1 MLKLNRKPLPMKRI
15 FIYLLLLCVGTIDTY
30 AQTLRTFYVDFGP
43 NDVSNGNITL
53 SPDIN
58 GNYWNNVTNTSTT
71 ASSVY
76 LLTSR
81 KASSGAFINISA
93 GFSSN
98 GINNGGLLAPNA
110 ALLKDLAIN
119 TATQDYFHTD
129 NTAGFI
135 IKGLDVSKGYVFSFF
150 ATRNDPEVRR
160 SNYTLAGKTTYSAT
174 LQTSG
179 TNLGGTGYN
188 GNNSTILVTGTV
200 APDAKGQIAI
210 TVKRELGSFGYIGAL
225 KVEEVRVP
233 VTALKTMYIDF
244 GPNDGVNGNTT
255 ASPDQNG
262 NYWNNVTNIST
273 TAPQVDLTDK
283 TNTPTGAYIKISS
296 GFLSNGIQN
305 GGLLSPDAG
314 LLGDLAIPTAT
325 QDYFHTSASSSLSIR
340 GLDKTK
346 GYVFH
351 LFGSRNDPE
360 KRTTTYS
367 LTGATFYN
375 GILQT
380 SGTDLGAVGYNGNT
394 KTILTSDVI
403 MPDDNGHI
411 NLTVTKTEGAFGY
424 LGVMKINQVDPVVF
438 EPNCPTKDISRI
450 AIMGSSVPSGTGA
463 TNNQG
468 YAQLYAQLLTARA
481 NSGVGQS
488 WNVSNISVPGNNT
501 INVINRWDNDLLPL
515 CSKYVVYA
523 LSLGNE
529 GITTGGQATFDQ
541 FRDNLKLLVNKA
553 RQQGIEPII
562 TNCYSREDYTA
573 TEYNYIKQM
582 NLLLHSWNVASVNLL
597 GALDNG
603 SGRWATGYKSDDLHP
618 NDAGH
623 LEFKYAIVP
632 SLFDALK
639 AGKSQ
644 PYKVDGTSLNLSP
657 ASSYKLQIKPEEIL
671 HSFTLSYDIQTSST
685 GQVAEISTAT
695 GQNKLVINASGK
707 MDYSS
712 ASSTGIPGLTVLNDN
727 QWHKVTLTHY
737 YAMGKTFL
745 YIDKVLQGSI
755 AEKIV
760 MTTFDLNGASAPT
773 ANYRTL
779 LLYRSAMAA
788 EEINAMVDANL
799 LKSSLEIYSPL
810 DGANVFSADPLVNL
824 AQSTN
829 KVRKVNLIAGTYY
842 LQNRF
847 SGLYMD
853 VDNNLITQDGCNIQQ
868 WGFMG
873 TTNQQFTFTHVGNDV
888 YKIIC
893 VKSGKSIDVSGVS
906 TTDGANVHQWGYV
919 SGTNQQFLMLPVDS
933 DYYKIVAKHSGK
945 LVEVAGFS
953 TVNGGNVQ
961 QWTDANQISG
971 QWKLV
976 RLDAVIPVTI
986 SSARSRDDIAGISVY
1001 PNPAVTTLYVGG
1013 LKSAVSI
1020 KVYNSVGQLQLSSFG
1035 TSIAVDRLKAGVY
1048 IVQLKSKDIYQV
1060 LKFIKQ

>member
-1 MLKLNRKPLPMKRI
+1 MKKLFL
-15 FIYLLLLCVGTIDTY
+15 YLLIFCLGTVNTY
-30 AQTLRTFYVDFGP
+30 AQTLRTFYIDFGP
-43 NDVSNGNITL
+43 NDVTNGNITN
-53 SPDIN
+53 SPDVN

-71 ASSVY
+71 AAPVY

-81 KASSGAFINISA
+81 NASSGAFINITA

-98 GINNGGLLAPNA
+98 GINNGGLLAPDA

-129 NTAGFI
+129 NTAAFV
-135 IKGLDVSKGYVFSFF
+135 IKGLDVSKGYVFNFF
-150 ATRNDPEVRR
+150 ATRNDPEVRK

-179 TNLGGTGYN
+179 TNLGGAGYN
-188 GNNSTILVTGTV
+188 GNNSTILVTGTI

-210 TVKRELGSFGYIGAL
+210 TVKRELGSFAYIGAL
-225 KVEEVRVP
+225 KIEEVRLP
-233 VTALKTMYIDF
+233 VTALKTVYIDF
-244 GPNDGVNGNTT
+244 GPNDVSNGNITT
-255 ASPDQNG
+255 SPDING
-262 NYWNNVTNIST
+262 NYWNNVTNINT
-273 TAPQVDLTDK
+273 TAPQVNLVDK
-283 TNTPTGAYIKISS
+283 ANAATGAYLKITS

-325 QDYFHTSASSSLSIR
+325 QDYFHTTASSSLSIR

-346 GYVFH
+346 GYVFN

-360 KRTTTYS
+360 KRVTTYS

-375 GILQT
+375 GTLQT
-380 SGTDLGAVGYNGNT
+380 SGTNLGGTGYNGNT
-394 KTILTSDVI
+394 KTILTSDII
-403 MPDDNGHI
+403 MPDDNGQI
-411 NLTVTKTEGAFGY
+411 NLTLTRTEGSFGY
-424 LGVMKINQVDPVVF
+424 LGVMKMNQVDPVAF
-438 EPNCPTKDISRI
+438 EPSCPAKDLSRI

-481 NSGVGQS
+481 NSGVGQA

-501 INVINRWDNDLLPL
+501 ISVINRWDKDLLPL
-515 CSKYVVYA
+515 CSRYVIYA

-529 GITTGGQATFDQ
+529 GITTGGQATFNQ
-541 FRDNLKLLVNKA
+541 FRDNLQLLINKA

-562 TNCYSREDYTA
+562 TNCYTREDYTA
-573 TEYNYIKQM
+573 TEYNFIKQM
-582 NLLLHSWNVASVNLL
+582 NLLIHSWNVASVNLL
-597 GALDNG
+597 GAIDNG
-603 SGRWATGYKSDDLHP
+603 AGKWATGYKYDDLHP

-623 LEFKYAIVP
+623 LEFEYAMVP

-639 AGKSQ
+639 AGKTQ
-644 PYKVDGTSLNLSP
+644 PYRVDGTSLSLSP
-657 ASSYKLQIKPEEIL
+657 ASGYKLQIKPEEIL

-685 GQVAEISTAT
+685 GQAAELSTAA
-695 GQNKLVINASGK
+695 GLNKLVINASGK

-712 ASSTGIPGLTVLNDN
+712 ASSTGIPGITVLNDN

-760 MTTFDLNGASAPT
+760 TTTFDLNGANAPA

-779 LLYRSAMAA
+779 LLYRAGMVA
-788 EEINAMVDANL
+788 EEINAMVDGNL

-810 DGANVFSADPLVNL
+810 DGANVFSADPIVNL

-829 KVRKVNLIAGTYY
+829 KVRKVNLISGTYY

-847 SGLYMD
+847 SRLYMD
-853 VDNNLITQDGCNIQQ
+853 VDANMITQDGGNIQQ

-873 TTNQQFTFTHVGNDV
+873 STNQQFTFTHLGNDV

-893 VKSGKSIDVSGVS
+893 VGSGKSVDVSGVS
-906 TTDGANVHQWGYV
+906 TADGANVHQWGYA
-919 SGTNQQFLMLPVDS
+919 GGANQQFLMVPVDS

-945 LVEVAGFS
+945 LVEVSNFS

-961 QWTDANQISG
+961 QWTDANQSSG
-971 QWKLV
+971 QWKLS
-976 RLDAVIPVTI
+976 RLSAAMPATI
-986 SSARSRDDIAGISVY
+986 SSTMMKDGIAGISVY
-1001 PNPAVTTLYVGG
+1001 PNPAMTTLYTVG
-1013 LKSAVSI
+1013 I
-1020 KVYNSVGQLQLSSFG
+1020 KNPVNIEVYNSIGQLQLSSFG
-1035 TSIAVDRLKAGVY
+1035 TSIAVEGLKAGAYYVR
-1048 IVQLKSKDIYQV
+1048 LRSKGKYQV

>member
-1 MLKLNRKPLPMKRI
+1 MKNL
-15 FIYLLLLCVGTIDTY
+15 FVYLLVLCIGTINTN
-30 AQTLRTFYVDFGP
+30 AQTLRTFYIDFGP
-43 NDVSNGNITL
+43 NDVTNGNITT

-76 LLTSR
+76 LLTNR
-81 KASSGAFINISA
+81 NASSGAFLNITA

-98 GINNGGLLAPNA
+98 GINNGGLLAPA
-110 ALLKDLAIN
+110 VALLKDFAIN

-150 ATRNDPEVRR
+150 ATRNDPEVRK
-160 SNYTLAGKTTYSAT
+160 SNYTLAGQTTYSAT

-179 TNLGGTGYN
+179 TDLGGTGYN
-188 GNNSTILVTGTV
+188 GNNSTILTSTTIT
-200 APDAKGQIAI
+200 PDAKGQIAI
-210 TVKRELGSFGYIGAL
+210 TVKRELGSFAYIGAL
-225 KVEEVRVP
+225 KIEEVRLP

-244 GPNDGVNGNTT
+244 GPNDSTNGNTT
-255 ASPDQNG
+255 ASPDLNG
-262 NYWNNVTNIST
+262 NYWNNLTNT
-273 TAPQVDLTDK
+273 NATAPQTDLVDK
-283 TNTPTGAYIKISS
+283 VNTGTGAYIKIIA
-296 GFLSNGIQN
+296 GFSSNGIQN
-305 GGLLSPDAG
+305 GGLLSPDAA
-314 LLGDLAIPTAT
+314 LLGDIAIPTAT
-325 QDYFHTSASSSLSIR
+325 QDYFHTAASSSLSIR

-346 GYVFH
+346 GYVFN
-351 LFGSRNDPE
+351 LFGSRNDPG
-360 KRTTTYS
+360 KRVTTYA

-375 GILQT
+375 GTLQT
-380 SGTDLGAVGYNGNT
+380 SGTDIGGTGYHGNNR
-394 KTILTSDVI
+394 TILTSDII

-424 LGVMKINQVDPVVF
+424 LGVMKISQVTPAVF
-438 EPNCPTKDISRI
+438 EPNCPVKDATRI

-481 NSGVGQS
+481 NSGVGQP

-501 INVINRWDNDLLPL
+501 ISVINRWDKDLLPL
-515 CSKYVVYA
+515 CSRYVIYA

-541 FRDNLKLLVNKA
+541 FRDNLKLLINKA

-573 TEYNYIKQM
+573 TEYNFIKQM
-582 NLLLHSWNVASVNLL
+582 NVLIHSWNVASVNLL

-603 SGRWATGYKSDDLHP
+603 AGRWATGYKSDDLHP

-632 SLFDALK
+632 SLIDALK
-639 AGKSQ
+639 AGKPQ
-644 PYKVDGTSLNLSP
+644 PYRIDGTSLNLGP
-657 ASSYKLQIKPEEIL
+657 ASGYRLQIKPEETL

-685 GQVAEISTAT
+685 GQTTEISTAA
-695 GQNKLVINASGK
+695 GQNKLVINTAGK

-712 ASSTGIPGLTVLNDN
+712 ASSAGIAGLTVMNDN

-737 YAMGKTFL
+737 YAMGKTLL
-745 YIDKVLQGSI
+745 YIDKVLQGAI

-760 MTTFDLNGASAPT
+760 STSFDLNALNAPE

-779 LLYRSAMAA
+779 LFYRSGMSAD
-788 EEINAMVDANL
+788 EINAMADANL

-810 DGANVFSADPLVNL
+810 DGAGVFSTDPFVNL

-829 KVRKVNLIAGTYY
+829 KVRKVNFISGTYY

-853 VDNNLITQDGCNIQQ
+853 VDNNMITQDGANIQQ
-868 WGFMG
+868 WNFIG
-873 TTNQQFTFTHVGNDV
+873 TTNQQFTFTHLGNDM
-888 YKIIC
+888 YKIIS
-893 VKSGKSIDVSGVS
+893 VGSGKSIDVAGVS
-906 TTDGANVHQWGYV
+906 TADGANVHQWGYV
-919 SGTNQQFLMLPVDS
+919 SGANQQFFMVPVDS
-933 DYYKIVAKHSGK
+933 EYYKLITKHSGK
-945 LVEVAGFS
+945 LIEVSNFS

-961 QWTDANQISG
+961 QWTDVNQISG

-976 RLDAVIPVTI
+976 RLAAGIPATI
-986 SSARSRDDIAGISVY
+986 SNARKEDIVSGISVY
-1001 PNPAVTTLYVGG
+1001 PNPVATVLYIGG
-1013 LKSAVSI
+1013 IKHALSI
-1020 KVYNSVGQLQLSSFG
+1020 KVYNSIGQLQLSSFG

-1048 IVQLKSKDIYQV
+1048 FVQLKSKDIDQV
-1060 LKFIKQ
+1060 LPFVKQ

>member
-1 MLKLNRKPLPMKRI
+1 MKKLFL
-15 FIYLLLLCVGTIDTY
+15 YLLILCLGPVDTH

-43 NDVSNGNITL
+43 NDVSNGNITT
-53 SPDIN
+53 SPDVN

-71 ASSVY
+71 AAPVY
-76 LLTSR
+76 LLTNR
-81 KASSGAFINISA
+81 NVSSGAFINITA

-119 TATQDYFHTD
+119 TATQDYFHTE
-129 NTAGFI
+129 NTAAFV
-135 IKGLDVSKGYVFSFF
+135 IKGLDVSKGYIFNFF
-150 ATRNDPEVRR
+150 ATRNDPEVRK

-188 GNNSTILVTGTV
+188 GNNSTILVTGTI

-210 TVKRELGSFGYIGAL
+210 TLKRELGAFGYIGAL
-225 KVEEVRVP
+225 KIEEVRMP
-233 VTALKTMYIDF
+233 VTVLKTVYVDF
-244 GPNDGVNGNTT
+244 GPNDVSNGNITT
-255 ASPDQNG
+255 SPDING
-262 NYWNNVTNIST
+262 NYWNNVTNINT
-273 TAPQVDLTDK
+273 TAPQVNLVDK
-283 TNTPTGAYIKISS
+283 ANAATGAYIKITS

-325 QDYFHTSASSSLSIR
+325 QDYFHTTASSTLSIR

-346 GYVFH
+346 GYVFN

-360 KRTTTYS
+360 KRVTTYS

-375 GILQT
+375 GTLQT
-380 SGTDLGAVGYNGNT
+380 SGTNLGGTGYNGNT
-394 KTILTSDVI
+394 KTILTSDII
-403 MPDDNGHI
+403 MPDDNGQI
-411 NLTVTKTEGAFGY
+411 NLTLTRTEGSFGY
-424 LGVMKINQVDPVVF
+424 LGVMKMNQVAPVVF
-438 EPNCPTKDISRI
+438 EPSCPSKDLSRI

-468 YAQLYAQLLTARA
+468 YAQLYAQLLTTRA
-481 NSGVGQS
+481 NSGVGQP

-501 INVINRWDNDLLPL
+501 ISVINRWDKDLLPL

-529 GITTGGQATFDQ
+529 GITTGGQATFNQ
-541 FRDNLKLLVNKA
+541 FRDNLQLLINKA

-562 TNCYSREDYTA
+562 TNCYTREDYTA

-582 NLLLHSWNVASVNLL
+582 NLLIHSWNVASVNLL
-597 GALDNG
+597 GAIDNG
-603 SGRWATGYKSDDLHP
+603 AGRWATGYKYDDLHP

-623 LEFKYAIVP
+623 LEFEYAMVP

-644 PYKVDGTSLNLSP
+644 PYRVDGTSLSLSP
-657 ASSYKLQIKPEEIL
+657 ASGYKLQIKPEEIL
-671 HSFTLSYDIQTSST
+671 HPFTFSFDIQTSST
-685 GQVAEISTAT
+685 GQVAELSTAA
-695 GQNKLVINASGK
+695 GLNKLVINASGK

-712 ASSTGIPGLTVLNDN
+712 ASSTGIPGITVLNDN

-760 MTTFDLNGASAPT
+760 TTTFDLNGSNAPA

-779 LLYRSAMAA
+779 LFYRAGMVA

-829 KVRKVNLIAGTYY
+829 KVRKVNIISGTYY

-847 SGLYMD
+847 SRLYMD
-853 VDNNLITQDGCNIQQ
+853 VDASMMTQDGCNIQQ

-873 TTNQQFTFTHVGNDV
+873 TTNQQFTFTHLGNDV

-893 VKSGKSIDVSGVS
+893 VGSGKSMDVSGVS
-906 TTDGANVHQWGYV
+906 TADGANVQQWGYV
-919 SGTNQQFLMLPVDS
+919 SGANQQFLMVPVDS

-945 LVEVAGFS
+945 LVEVSNFS

-961 QWTDANQISG
+961 QWTDVNQTSG
-971 QWKLV
+971 QWKLS
-976 RLDAVIPVTI
+976 RLGAAML
-986 SSARSRDDIAGISVY
+986 ARTGGTTKKEDITGISVY
-1001 PNPAVTTLYVGG
+1001 PNPAMTTLYTVG
-1013 LKSAVSI
+1013 I
-1020 KVYNSVGQLQLSSFG
+1020 KNPVNIEVYNSLGQLQLSSFG
-1035 TSIAVDRLKAGVY
+1035 TSIAVEGLKAGAYYVR
-1048 IVQLKSKDIYQV
+1048 LRSKGKYQV
-1060 LKFIKQ
+1060 FKFIKQ

>member
-1 MLKLNRKPLPMKRI
+1 MKKLFFYVLI
-15 FIYLLLLCVGTIDTY
+15 LCLGTIDTY
-30 AQTLRTFYVDFGP
+30 AQTLSTFYIDFGP
-43 NDVSNGNITL
+43 NDVTNGNITI

-58 GNYWNNVTNTSTT
+58 GNYWNNVTNTTTT
-71 ASSVY
+71 APSVY
-76 LLTSR
+76 LLTSK
-81 KASSGAFINISA
+81 KASSGAFLNITA

-98 GINNGGLLAPNA
+98 GINNGGLLAPNT
-110 ALLKDLAIN
+110 ALLNDFAIN

-129 NTAGFI
+129 NIAGFI
-135 IKGLDVSKGYVFSFF
+135 IKGLDVSKGYVFKFF
-150 ATRNDPEVRR
+150 ATRNDPEVRK
-160 SNYTLAGKTTYSAT
+160 SNYTLVGKTTYSGT

-188 GNNSTILVTGTV
+188 GNNSTILTTGTIT
-200 APDAKGQIAI
+200 PDAKGQIAV

-225 KVEEVRVP
+225 KIEEVRIP
-233 VTALKTMYIDF
+233 VTALKTMFVDF

-255 ASPDQNG
+255 AGPDQNG

-273 TAPQVDLTDK
+273 TAPQVDLRDK
-283 TNTPTGAYIKISS
+283 ANAGTGAYVDITS

-305 GGLLSPDAG
+305 GGLLAPDAG
-314 LLGDLAIPTAT
+314 LLGDVAIPTAT
-325 QDYFHTSASSSLSIR
+325 QDYFYTTASSSLSIR
-340 GLDKTK
+340 GLNKTK
-346 GYVFH
+346 GYVFK

-360 KRTTTYS
+360 KRLTTYS
-367 LTGATFYN
+367 LTGATFYSGN
-375 GILQT
+375 LQT
-380 SGTDLGAVGYNGNT
+380 SGTDLGGTGYYGNT
-394 KTILTSDVI
+394 RTILTSDII

-424 LGVMKINQVDPVVF
+424 LGLMKMDQVDPVVF
-438 EPNCPTKDISRI
+438 EPSCPTKDISRI

-481 NSGVGQS
+481 NSGVGQP

-515 CSKYVVYA
+515 CSKYVIYA

-541 FRDNLKLLVNKA
+541 FRDNLKLLINKA

-582 NLLLHSWNVASVNLL
+582 NLLIHSWNVASINLL

-623 LEFKYAIVP
+623 LEFKYAMVP

-639 AGKSQ
+639 TGKPQ
-644 PYKVDGTSLNLSP
+644 PYRVDGTSLNLSP
-657 ASSYKLQIKPEEIL
+657 ASGYKLQIKPEEIL

-685 GQVAEISTAT
+685 GQVAEISTAV

-712 ASSTGIPGLTVLNDN
+712 ASSTGVAGLTVLNDN

-737 YAMGKTFL
+737 YAMGRTLF

-755 AEKIV
+755 AERVIA
-760 MTTFDLNGASAPT
+760 TSFDLNGSNAPA

-779 LLYRSAMAA
+779 LLYRSGMSA

-810 DGANVFSADPLVNL
+810 DGANVFSADPLLNL

-829 KVRKVNLIAGTYY
+829 KVRKVNLISGTYY

-847 SGLYMD
+847 SRLYMD
-853 VDNNLITQDGCNIQQ
+853 VDNNLITQDGGNIQQ

-873 TTNQQFTFTHVGNDV
+873 TINQQFTFTHLGNDV

-906 TTDGANVHQWGYV
+906 TADGANVHQWVYV
-919 SGTNQQFLMLPVDS
+919 SGANQQFSMVPVDS
-933 DYYKIVAKHSGK
+933 GYYKIIAKHSGK
-945 LVEVAGFS
+945 LVEASGFS

-961 QWTDANQISG
+961 QWTDVNQSSG

-976 RLDAVIPVTI
+976 QVGAAMPATI
-986 SSARSRDDIAGISVY
+986 ASAAKRNDIAGISVY
-1001 PNPAVTTLYVGG
+1001 PNPAVTTLYVSGVTN
-1013 LKSAVSI
+1013 AVSI
-1020 KVYNSVGQLQLSSFG
+1020 EVYNSSGQLQISSFG
-1035 TSIAVDRLKAGVY
+1035 RSIAVDRLKAGVY
-1048 IVQLKSKDIYQV
+1048 FVQLKAKGIDQV

>member
-1 MLKLNRKPLPMKRI
+1 MKKL
-15 FIYLLLLCVGTIDTY
+15 FFYLLIVCVGTLHTY

-43 NDVSNGNITL
+43 NDVTNGNITT

-58 GNYWNNVTNTSTT
+58 GNHWNNVTNTSTT
-71 ASSVY
+71 APSVY
-76 LLTSR
+76 LLTSK
-81 KASSGAFINISA
+81 KASSGAFINITA

-98 GINNGGLLAPNA
+98 GINNGGLLAPDA
-110 ALLKDLAIN
+110 SLLKDFAIN

-135 IKGLDVSKGYVFSFF
+135 IKGLDVSKGYIFSFF
-150 ATRNDPEVRR
+150 ATRNDPEVRK
-160 SNYTLAGKTTYSAT
+160 SNYTLAGKTTLSAT

-179 TNLGGTGYN
+179 TNLGGSGYN
-188 GNNSTILVTGTV
+188 GNNSTILVTGTI
-200 APDAKGQIAI
+200 APDAKGQVAI
-210 TVKRELGSFGYIGAL
+210 TVKREQGAFAYIGAL
-225 KVEEVRVP
+225 KIEETRMP
-233 VTALKTMYIDF
+233 VTALKTVYVDF

-255 ASPDQNG
+255 AGPDQNG
-262 NYWNNVTNIST
+262 NYWNNVTNINA
-273 TAPQVDLTDK
+273 TAPQVKLADK
-283 TNTPTGAYIKISS
+283 SNASTGAYIKVTSN
-296 GFLSNGIQN
+296 FLSNGIQN

-314 LLGDLAIPTAT
+314 LLGDIAVPTAT
-325 QDYFHTSASSSLSIR
+325 QDYFHTTASSSLSIR

-346 GYVFH
+346 GYVFN

-360 KRTTTYS
+360 KRTTTYA

-375 GILQT
+375 GTLQT
-380 SGTDLGAVGYNGNT
+380 SGTDLGGPGYHGNT
-394 KTILTSDVI
+394 KTILTSDII

-411 NLTVTKTEGAFGY
+411 NLTVSKAEGAFGY
-424 LGVMKINQVDPVVF
+424 LGVMKIQQVAPVIT
-438 EPNCPTKDISRI
+438 EPYCATKDNSRI

-481 NSGVGQS
+481 NSGVGQP

-515 CSKYVVYA
+515 CSKYVIYA

-541 FRDNLKLLVNKA
+541 FRDNLKLLINKS

-573 TEYNYIKQM
+573 TEYNFIKQM
-582 NLLLHSWNVASVNLL
+582 NLLIHSWNVASVNLL

-603 SGRWATGYKSDDLHP
+603 AGKWATGYKSDDLHP

-623 LEFKYAIVP
+623 LEFRYAIVP

-639 AGKSQ
+639 AGKPQ
-644 PYKVDGTSLNLSP
+644 PYRVDGTSLSLSP
-657 ASSYKLQIKPEEIL
+657 ASGYKLQIKPEEIL
-671 HSFTLSYDIQTSST
+671 HSFTLSYDIQTAST
-685 GQVAEISTAT
+685 GQVTEISTAA
-695 GQNKLVINASGK
+695 GLNKLVINASGK
-707 MDYSS
+707 IEYTS
-712 ASSTGIPGLTVLNDN
+712 ASSAGIQGLTVLNDN

-737 YAMGKTFL
+737 YAMGKTLL

-760 MTTFDLNGASAPT
+760 TTTFDLNGATAPA

-779 LLYRSAMAA
+779 LFYRSAMAA

-799 LKSSLEIYSPL
+799 LKSSLEIYAPL
-810 DGANVFSADPLVNL
+810 DGAGVFSADPVVNL

-829 KVRKVNLIAGTYY
+829 KVRKVNLISGTYY

-847 SGLYMD
+847 SRLYMD
-853 VDNNLITQDGCNIQQ
+853 VDDNLITQDGGNIQQ
-868 WGFMG
+868 WGYMG

-888 YKIIC
+888 YKIVC
-893 VKSGKSIDVSGVS
+893 VKSGKSIDVSEAS
-906 TTDGANVHQWGYV
+906 TADGANVQQWGYV
-919 SGTNQQFLMLPVDS
+919 SGANQQFFMVPADS

-945 LVEVAGFS
+945 LVEVSGFS

-961 QWTDANQISG
+961 QWTDASQTSG
-971 QWKLV
+971 QWKLIRQGAAV
-976 RLDAVIPVTI
+976 PATIGSATRRDAVT
-986 SSARSRDDIAGISVY
+986 GISVY
-1001 PNPAVTTLYVGG
+1001 PNPAVTTLHIGG
-1013 LKSAVSI
+1013 VQNPVTIEVFNGL
-1020 KVYNSVGQLQLSSFG
+1020 GQLQLSSIG
-1035 TSIAVDRLKAGVY
+1035 KSIAVDRLKAGVY
-1048 IVQLKSKDIYQV
+1048 YVQLKSKEMNQV
-1060 LKFIKQ
+1060 FKFIKQ

>member
-1 MLKLNRKPLPMKRI
+1 MKKL
-15 FIYLLLLCVGTIDTY
+15 FFYLLILCLGTIDTY
-30 AQTLRTFYVDFGP
+30 AQALRTFYVDFGP
-43 NDVSNGNITL
+43 NDVTNGNITN

-71 ASSVY
+71 APSVY

-81 KASSGAFINISA
+81 NTSSGAFINITA

-98 GINNGGLLAPNA
+98 GINNGGLLAPAA
-110 ALLKDLAIN
+110 ALLKDFAIN

-135 IKGLDVSKGYVFSFF
+135 IKGLDVSKGYVFNFF
-150 ATRNDPEVRR
+150 ATRNDPEVRK
-160 SNYTLAGKTTYSAT
+160 SNYTLVGKTTYSAT

-188 GNNSTILVTGTV
+188 GNNSTVLTTGTIS
-200 APDAKGQIAI
+200 PDAKGQIAI
-210 TVKRELGSFGYIGAL
+210 TVKRELGSFAYIGAL
-225 KVEEVRVP
+225 KIEEVRIP
-233 VTALKTMYIDF
+233 VTALKTVYIDF
-244 GPNDGVNGNTT
+244 GPNDVTNGNIT
-255 ASPDQNG
+255 ASPDING
-262 NYWNNVTNIST
+262 NYWNNVTNINT
-273 TAPQVDLTDK
+273 TAPPVNLADK
-283 TNTPTGAYIKISS
+283 ANASTGAYIKITS

-314 LLGDLAIPTAT
+314 LLGDFAIPTAT
-325 QDYFHTSASSSLSIR
+325 QDYFHTTASSSLSIR

-346 GYVFH
+346 GYVFN
-351 LFGSRNDPE
+351 LFGTRNDPE
-360 KRTTTYS
+360 KRITTYS
-367 LTGATFYN
+367 LTGASFYN

-380 SGTDLGAVGYNGNT
+380 SGTDLGGTGYNGNT
-394 KTILTSDVI
+394 KTILTSDII
-403 MPDDNGHI
+403 MPDDNGQI
-411 NLTVTKTEGAFGY
+411 NLTVTKTEGSFGY
-424 LGVMKINQVDPVVF
+424 LGVMKMNQVDPVVF
-438 EPNCPTKDISRI
+438 EPYCPTKDIGRI

-468 YAQLYAQLLTARA
+468 YAQLYAQLLTARV
-481 NSGVGQS
+481 NGGVGQP

-501 INVINRWDNDLLPL
+501 ISVINRWDNDLLPL
-515 CSKYVVYA
+515 CSRYVIYA

-541 FRDNLKLLVNKA
+541 FRDNMKLLINKA

-573 TEYNYIKQM
+573 TEYNFIKQM
-582 NLLLHSWNVASVNLL
+582 NLLIHSWNVASVNLL

-603 SGRWATGYKSDDLHP
+603 SGRWATGYKYDDLHP

-623 LEFKYAIVP
+623 LEFEYAIVP

-644 PYKVDGTSLNLSP
+644 PYRVDGTSLSLSA
-657 ASSYKLQIKPEEIL
+657 ASGYKLQIKPEETL
-671 HSFTLSYDIQTSST
+671 HSFTYSYDIQTSST
-685 GQVAEISTAT
+685 GQVAELSTAA
-695 GQNKLVINASGK
+695 GLNKLVINASGK

-737 YAMGKTFL
+737 YAMGKTLL
-745 YIDKVLQGSI
+745 YIDKVLQGAI

-760 MTTFDLNGASAPT
+760 TTSFDLNGSNAPA

-779 LLYRSAMAA
+779 LLYRSGMAA

-810 DGANVFSADPLVNL
+810 DGANVFSADPIVNL

-829 KVRKVNLIAGTYY
+829 KVRKVNLISGTYY

-847 SGLYMD
+847 SRLYMD
-853 VDNNLITQDGCNIQQ
+853 VDDNLITQDGANIQQ

-873 TTNQQFTFTHVGNDV
+873 TTNQQFTFTHLGNDV

-893 VKSGKSIDVSGVS
+893 VKSGKSVDVSGVN
-906 TTDGANVHQWGYV
+906 TADGVNVQQWGYG
-919 SGTNQQFLMLPVDS
+919 SGANQQFSMVPVDS

-945 LVEVAGFS
+945 LVEVSNFS

-961 QWTDANQISG
+961 QWTDVNQISG
-971 QWKLV
+971 QWKLI
-976 RLDAVIPVTI
+976 RLSAAMPATI
-986 SSARSRDDIAGISVY
+986 ASATKKDDITGISVY

-1013 LKSAVSI
+1013 VTNPVSI
-1020 KVYNSVGQLQLSSFG
+1020 EVYNSLGLLQISSFG
-1035 TSIAVDRLKAGVY
+1035 TSIAVDQLKAGMY
-1048 IVQLKSKDIYQV
+1048 FVQLKSKGIYQV

>member
-1 MLKLNRKPLPMKRI
+1 MKKLFL
-15 FIYLLLLCVGTIDTY
+15 YLLILCLGTITTH
-30 AQTLRTFYVDFGP
+30 AQALRTFYIDFGP
-43 NDVSNGNITL
+43 NDVTNGNITS

-71 ASSVY
+71 AAPVY
-76 LLTSR
+76 LLTNR
-81 KASSGAFINISA
+81 NASSGAFINITA

-129 NTAGFI
+129 NTAAFV
-135 IKGLDVSKGYVFSFF
+135 IKGLDVSKGYVFNIF
-150 ATRNDPEVRR
+150 ATRNDPEVRK
-160 SNYTLAGKTTYSAT
+160 SNYTLAGKTTYSAS

-188 GNNSTILVTGTV
+188 GNNSTILVTGTI
-200 APDAKGQIAI
+200 APDAKGQIAV
-210 TVKRELGSFGYIGAL
+210 TLKRELGSFGYIGAL
-225 KVEEVRVP
+225 KIEEVRMP
-233 VTALKTMYIDF
+233 VTALKTVYVDL
-244 GPNDGVNGNTT
+244 GPNDVSNGNITT
-255 ASPDQNG
+255 SPDVNG
-262 NYWNNVTNIST
+262 NYWNNVTNINT
-273 TAPQVDLTDK
+273 TAPQVNLADK
-283 TNTPTGAYIKISS
+283 ANAATGAYIKITS

-305 GGLLSPDAG
+305 GGLLSPNAG

-325 QDYFHTSASSSLSIR
+325 QDYFHTTGSSSLSIR

-346 GYVFH
+346 GYIFN

-360 KRTTTYS
+360 KRVTTYS

-375 GILQT
+375 GTLQT
-380 SGTDLGAVGYNGNT
+380 SGTDLGGTGYNGNT

-403 MPDDNGHI
+403 MPDDNGQI
-411 NLTVTKTEGAFGY
+411 NLTVTRTEGSFGY
-424 LGVMKINQVDPVVF
+424 LGVMKMNQVDPVVF
-438 EPNCPTKDISRI
+438 EPSCPSKDLSRI

-481 NSGVGQS
+481 NRGVGQP

-501 INVINRWDNDLLPL
+501 ISVINRWDNDLLPL
-515 CSKYVVYA
+515 CSKYVIYA

-529 GITTGGQATFDQ
+529 GITTGGQATFNQ
-541 FRDNLKLLVNKA
+541 FRDNLQLLINKA

-562 TNCYSREDYTA
+562 TNCYTREDYTA
-573 TEYNYIKQM
+573 TEYNFIKQM
-582 NLLLHSWNVASVNLL
+582 NLLIHSWNVASVNLL
-597 GALDNG
+597 GAIDNG
-603 SGRWATGYKSDDLHP
+603 AGRWATGYKYDDLHP

-623 LEFKYAIVP
+623 LEFEYAMVP

-639 AGKSQ
+639 AGKTQ
-644 PYKVDGTSLNLSP
+644 PYRVDGTSLSLSP
-657 ASSYKLQIKPEEIL
+657 ASGYKLQIKPEEIL

-685 GQVAEISTAT
+685 GQVAELSTAA
-695 GQNKLVINASGK
+695 GLNKLVINASGK

-712 ASSTGIPGLTVLNDN
+712 ASSTGISGLTVLNDN

-760 MTTFDLNGASAPT
+760 TTTFDLNGSNAPA

-779 LLYRSAMAA
+779 LLYRAGMTA

-810 DGANVFSADPLVNL
+810 DGANVFSADPIINL

-829 KVRKVNLIAGTYY
+829 KVRKVNIISGTYY

-853 VDNNLITQDGCNIQQ
+853 VDANLITQDGCNIQQ

-873 TTNQQFTFTHVGNDV
+873 TANQQFTFTHLGNDV

-893 VKSGKSIDVSGVS
+893 VQSGKSMDVSGVS
-906 TTDGANVHQWGYV
+906 TADGANVQQWGYV
-919 SGTNQQFLMLPVDS
+919 GGGNQQFLMVPVDN

-945 LVEVAGFS
+945 LVEVSDFS

-961 QWTDANQISG
+961 QWTDVNQASG
-971 QWKLV
+971 QWKLN
-976 RLDAVIPVTI
+976 RLSAAMPATI
-986 SSARSRDDIAGISVY
+986 ARTTGKDGIAGISVY
-1001 PNPAVTTLYVGG
+1001 PNPAMTTLYTGG
-1013 LKSAVSI
+1013 I
-1020 KVYNSVGQLQLSSFG
+1020 KNPVNIEVYNSLGQLQLSSFG
-1035 TSIAVDRLKAGVY
+1035 TSIAVDGLKAGAYYVR
-1048 IVQLKSKDIYQV
+1048 LRSKGKYQV
-1060 LKFIKQ
+1060 FKFIKQ

>member
-1 MLKLNRKPLPMKRI
+1 MKKL
-15 FIYLLLLCVGTIDTY
+15 FFYLLMLCLGTINTY
-30 AQTLRTFYVDFGP
+30 AQTLRTFYIDFGP
-43 NDVSNGNITL
+43 NDVTNGNITI
-53 SPDIN
+53 SPDVN

-71 ASSVY
+71 APSVY

-81 KASSGAFINISA
+81 NASSGAFINITS

-110 ALLKDLAIN
+110 ALLKDFAIN

-129 NTAGFI
+129 NTAAFI
-135 IKGLDVSKGYVFSFF
+135 IKGLDVSKGYVFYFF
-150 ATRNDPEVRR
+150 ATRNDPEVRK
-160 SNYTLAGKTTYSAT
+160 SNYTLTGKTTYTAT

-179 TNLGGTGYN
+179 PNLGGTGYN
-188 GNNSTILVTGTV
+188 GNNSTIVATGTI

-225 KVEEVRVP
+225 KMEEVRLP
-233 VTALKTMYIDF
+233 VTALKTVYVDF
-244 GPNDGVNGNTT
+244 GPNDVTNGNITT
-255 ASPDQNG
+255 SPDING
-262 NYWNNVTNIST
+262 NYWNNVTNTNT
-273 TAPQVDLTDK
+273 TAAQVNLADK
-283 TNTPTGAYIKISS
+283 ASVPIGAYIKITS
-296 GFLSNGIQN
+296 GFSSNGIQN

-314 LLGDLAIPTAT
+314 LLGDFAIPTAT
-325 QDYFHTSASSSLSIR
+325 QDYFHTTASSSLSIR

-346 GYVFH
+346 GYVFN

-360 KRTTTYS
+360 KRVTTYS

-375 GILQT
+375 GNLQT
-380 SGTDLGAVGYNGNT
+380 SGTDLGGAGYNGNT
-394 KTILTSDVI
+394 KTVLTTDII

-411 NLTVTKTEGAFGY
+411 NLTVTRAEGSFGY
-424 LGVMKINQVDPVVF
+424 LGLMKMNQVDPVVF
-438 EPNCPTKDISRI
+438 EPGCPAKDITRV

-481 NSGVGQS
+481 NSGVGQP

-501 INVINRWDNDLLPL
+501 INVINRWDKDLIPL
-515 CSKYVVYA
+515 CSKYVIYA

-541 FRDNLKLLVNKA
+541 FRDNLKLLINKA

-573 TEYNYIKQM
+573 TEYNYIKRM
-582 NLLLHSWNVASVNLL
+582 NLLIHSWNVASVNLL

-603 SGRWATGYKSDDLHP
+603 AGRWATGYKSDDLHP

-623 LEFKYAIVP
+623 LEFEYAIVP

-644 PYKVDGTSLNLSP
+644 PYMIDGTSLGLSP
-657 ASSYKLQIKPEEIL
+657 ASGYKLQIKPEEIL
-671 HSFTLSYDIQTSST
+671 HSFTLSYNIQTSST
-685 GQVAEISTAT
+685 GQVVEMSTVA

-712 ASSTGIPGLTVLNDN
+712 ASSAGIPGLTVLNDN

-737 YAMGKTFL
+737 YAMGKTLL
-745 YIDKVLQGSI
+745 YVDKVLQGSI

-760 MTTFDLNGASAPT
+760 TTSFDLNGSNAPA
-773 ANYRTL
+773 ANYSTL
-779 LLYRSAMAA
+779 LFHRSGMAA
-788 EEINAMVDANL
+788 EEINAMVDGNL

-810 DGANVFSADPLVNL
+810 DGANVFSADPIVNL

-829 KVRKVNLIAGTYY
+829 KVRKVNLISGTYY

-847 SGLYMD
+847 SNLYMD
-853 VDNNLITQDGCNIQQ
+853 VDDNQITQDGCNIQQ
-868 WGFMG
+868 WAFMG
-873 TTNQQFTFTHVGNDV
+873 TTNQQFTFTHLGNDV

-893 VKSGKSIDVSGVS
+893 VKSGKSVDVSEVS
-906 TTDGANVHQWGYV
+906 TADGANVQQWGYV
-919 SGTNQQFLMLPVDS
+919 GGANQQFFMVPVDN

-945 LVEVAGFS
+945 LVEVSNFS
-953 TVNGGNVQ
+953 TSNGGNVQ

-976 RLDAVIPVTI
+976 RPGATMLATTD
-986 SSARSRDDIAGISVY
+986 SSMRKDNIKDISVY
-1001 PNPAVTTLYVGG
+1001 PNPAVTTLYIGG
-1013 LKSAVSI
+1013 ITHPIGI
-1020 KVYNSVGQLQLSSFG
+1020 KIYSSSGQLLVSSFG
-1035 TSIAVDRLKAGVY
+1035 TSVAVDRLKAGVY
-1048 IVQLKSKDIYQV
+1048 FVHLKSKGTDKV

>member
-1 MLKLNRKPLPMKRI
+1 MKNT
-15 FIYLLLLCVGTIDTY
+15 FFYLLMLCLGTTDTC
-30 AQTLRTFYVDFGP
+30 AQILRTFYVDFGP
-43 NDVSNGNITL
+43 NDVTNGNITT

-58 GNYWNNVTNTSTT
+58 GNYWNNVTNTGTT
-71 ASSVY
+71 APSVY

-81 KASSGAFINISA
+81 KASSGAFINITA

-98 GINNGGLLAPNA
+98 GINNGGLLAPSV
-110 ALLKDLAIN
+110 ALLRDFAIN

-135 IKGLDVSKGYVFSFF
+135 IKGLDVSKGYVFNFF

-160 SNYTLAGKTTYSAT
+160 SNYTLTGKTTYSAT

-179 TNLGGTGYN
+179 PNLGGTGYN
-188 GNNSTILVTGTV
+188 GNNSTILTTGTIT
-200 APDAKGQIAI
+200 PDAKGQIAI
-210 TVKRELGSFGYIGAL
+210 TVKRELGSFGYIGVL
-225 KVEEVRVP
+225 KIEEVRMP
-233 VTALKTMYIDF
+233 VTALKTVYIDF

-262 NYWNNVTNIST
+262 NYWNNVTNTST
-273 TAPQVDLTDK
+273 TAPQVNLADK
-283 TNTPTGAYIKISS
+283 ANASTGAYTTITS
-296 GFLSNGIQN
+296 GFSSNGIQN

-314 LLGDLAIPTAT
+314 LLGDIAIPTAT
-325 QDYFHTSASSSLSIR
+325 QDYFHTTASSGFSVR

-346 GYVFH
+346 GYVFNF
-351 LFGSRNDPE
+351 FGSRNDPE
-360 KRTTTYS
+360 KRVTAYS

-375 GILQT
+375 GTLQT
-380 SGTDLGAVGYNGNT
+380 SGTDLGGTGYHGNT
-394 KTILTSDVI
+394 KTILTSDII

-424 LGVMKINQVDPVVF
+424 LGVMKMYQVDPVVF
-438 EPNCPTKDISRI
+438 EPNCSAKDISRI

-481 NSGVGQS
+481 NRGVGQP

-501 INVINRWDNDLLPL
+501 INVITRWDKDLLPL
-515 CSKYVVYA
+515 CSKYVIYA

-541 FRDNLKLLVNKA
+541 FRDNLKLLVNKS

-582 NLLLHSWNVASVNLL
+582 NLLIHSWNVASVNLL

-603 SGRWATGYKSDDLHP
+603 SGKWATGYKSDDLHP

-623 LEFKYAIVP
+623 LEFEYAIVP

-639 AGKSQ
+639 AGKTQ
-644 PYKVDGTSLNLSP
+644 PYKVDGTSLSLSP
-657 ASSYKLQIKPEEIL
+657 ASGYKLQIKPEEIL
-671 HSFTLSYDIQTSST
+671 HSFTFSYDIQTSST
-685 GQVAEISTAT
+685 GQVAELSTAA

-707 MDYSS
+707 IDYSS

-737 YAMGKTFL
+737 YAMGKTLL

-760 MTTFDLNGASAPT
+760 TTTFDLNGSNAPS

-779 LLYRSAMAA
+779 SLYRSGMAA
-788 EEINAMVDANL
+788 EEINAMVDGNL

-810 DGANVFSADPLVNL
+810 DGANVFSADPIINL

-829 KVRKVNLIAGTYY
+829 KVRKVNLISGTYY

-847 SGLYMD
+847 SRLYMD
-853 VDNNLITQDGCNIQQ
+853 VDDNLITQDGANIQQ
-868 WGFMG
+868 WSYMG
-873 TTNQQFTFTHVGNDV
+873 TTNQQFTFTHLGNDV

-906 TTDGANVHQWGYV
+906 TADGANVQQWSYSNV
-919 SGTNQQFLMLPVDS
+919 ANQQFSMVPVDS
-933 DYYKIVAKHSGK
+933 DYYKIVARHSGK
-945 LVEVAGFS
+945 LVEVSDFS

-961 QWTDANQISG
+961 QWTDVNQISG
-971 QWKLV
+971 QWKLIRSGTV
-976 RLDAVIPVTI
+976 MPATI
-986 SSARSRDDIAGISVY
+986 GSTTGKEDIAGISVY

-1013 LKSAVSI
+1013 IKNAVTI
-1020 KVYNSVGQLQLSSFG
+1020 EVFNSSGQLQISSVG
-1035 TSIAVDRLKAGVY
+1035 KSIAVDRLRAGVY
-1048 IVQLKSKDIYQV
+1048 FVQLRSKGIDRV
-1060 LKFIKQ
+1060 FKFIKQ

>member
-1 MLKLNRKPLPMKRI
+1 MKKI
-15 FIYLLLLCVGTIDTY
+15 LFCLLFLCVSTIDAH

-43 NDVSNGNITL
+43 NDVTNGNITT

-71 ASSVY
+71 APSIY

-81 KASSGAFINISA
+81 KASSGALINITA

-98 GINNGGLLAPNA
+98 GINNGGLLAPSA
-110 ALLKDLAIN
+110 SLLKDFAIN

-129 NTAGFI
+129 NTASFI
-135 IKGLDVSKGYVFSFF
+135 IRGLDVSKGYVFNIF

-160 SNYTLAGKTTYSAT
+160 SNYTLVGKTTYSAT

-188 GNNSTILVTGTV
+188 GNNSTILVTNTIT
-200 APDAKGQIAI
+200 PDAKGQIAI
-210 TVKRELGSFGYIGAL
+210 TVRKELGSFAYIGAL
-225 KVEEVRVP
+225 KIEEVRIP
-233 VTALKTMYIDF
+233 VTALKTVYVDF
-244 GPNDGVNGNTT
+244 GPNDGLNGNTT

-262 NYWNNVTNIST
+262 NYWNNVTNT
-273 TAPQVDLTDK
+273 NATAPQVDLVDK
-283 TNTPTGAYIKISS
+283 ANTLTGAYIKIIS
-296 GFLSNGIQN
+296 GFSSNGIQN

-314 LLGDLAIPTAT
+314 LLGDFAIPTAT
-325 QDYFHTSASSSLSIR
+325 QDYFHTAGSSSLSIR

-346 GYVFH
+346 GYVFN

-360 KRTTTYS
+360 KRITTYS
-367 LTGATFYN
+367 LSGATFYN

-380 SGTDLGAVGYNGNT
+380 SGTDLGGTGYHGNT
-394 KTILTSDVI
+394 KTILTSDI
-403 MPDDNGHI
+403 IIPDDNGHI
-411 NLTVTKTEGAFGY
+411 NLTVTKTEGTFGY
-424 LGVMKINQVDPVVF
+424 LGVMKMSQVNPVVF
-438 EPNCPTKDISRI
+438 EPNCPIKDNSRI

-468 YAQLYAQLLTARA
+468 YAQLYAQLLTTRA
-481 NSGVGQS
+481 NTGVGQP

-501 INVINRWDNDLLPL
+501 ISVINRWDNDLLPL
-515 CSKYVVYA
+515 CSKYVIYA

-541 FRDNLKLLVNKA
+541 FRDNLKLLINKS
-553 RQQGIEPII
+553 RQQGIEPIV

-582 NLLLHSWNVASVNLL
+582 NLLIHSWNVPSINLL

-644 PYKVDGTSLNLSP
+644 PYRIEGTSLSLSP
-657 ASSYKLQIKPEEIL
+657 ASGYKLQIKPEEIL
-671 HSFTLSYDIQTSST
+671 HSFTFSYDIQTSST
-685 GQVAEISTAT
+685 GQVAEMSTAA
-695 GQNKLVINASGK
+695 GQNKLVINPSGR

-712 ASSTGIPGLTVLNDN
+712 ASSTGITGLTVLNDN

-737 YAMGKTFL
+737 YAMGKTLF
-745 YIDKVLQGSI
+745 YIDKILQGSI
-755 AEKIV
+755 SEKIV
-760 MTTFDLNGASAPT
+760 TTAFDLNGSNAPT

-779 LLYRSAMAA
+779 LFYRSAMSA

-810 DGANVFSADPLVNL
+810 DGANIFSADPIVNL

-829 KVRKVNLIAGTYY
+829 KVRKVNLISGTYY

-847 SGLYMD
+847 SRLYMD
-853 VDNNLITQDGCNIQQ
+853 VDDNLITQDGANIQQ

-873 TTNQQFTFTHVGNDV
+873 TTNQQFTFTHLGNDV

-893 VKSGKSIDVSGVS
+893 VKSGRSIDVSQAS
-906 TTDGANVHQWGYV
+906 TADGANVQQWGYV
-919 SGTNQQFLMLPVDS
+919 SGANQQFLMVPVDS

-945 LVEVAGFS
+945 LVEVSDFS
-953 TVNGGNVQ
+953 TVYGGNIQ
-961 QWTDANQISG
+961 QWSDVNQISG
-971 QWKLV
+971 QWKLS
-976 RLDAVIPVTI
+976 RLGAAIPATI
-986 SSARSRDDIAGISVY
+986 SSARRMVDVAGISVY
-1001 PNPAVTTLYVGG
+1001 PNPAVTTLYISGV
-1013 LKSAVSI
+1013 KNAVSI
-1020 KVYNSVGQLQLSSFG
+1020 KVYNSLGQLQISSFG
-1035 TSIAVDRLKAGVY
+1035 KSIAIDRLKAGVY
-1048 IVQLKSKDIYQV
+1048 FVQLKSKDIYQV
-1060 LKFIKQ
+1060 LSFVKQ